1 LSGKGKMALG
11 VGVVEIITL
20 IVMNF
25 IGGKNTE
32 MLKTVVE
39 RLTQGSGQSQESIP
53 LSKEDQV
60 MDEFVSTVFAD
71 CEDVWEK
78 TFANYDKLYPFP
90 KMVLFREQ
98 VQTACGGAS
107 SASGPFYCPGGQKG
121 QMDLGLFDEL
131 QSKFGAKGADFAI
144 AYDIAHE
151 VGHHVQTVLETTQ
164 NRRQAQQEK
173 SKEVGD
179 DAIQKRVQGHV
190 APESF
195 THGTSTQR
203 MEIPLLTFVN

>member
-1 LSGKGKMALG
+1 MLRIEKLVWKRKNGLG
-11 VGVVEIITL
+11 GGVVEIITL

-32 MLKTVVE
+32 ILKPVVE

-107 SASGPFYCPGGQKG
+107 SASGPF
-121 QMDLGLFDEL
+121 
-131 QSKFGAKGADFAI
+131 FAQETRKYKWI
-144 AYDIAHE
+144 WAYSMNFNPNL
-151 VGHHVQTVLETTQ
+151 V
-164 NRRQAQQEK
+164 
-173 SKEVGD
+173 
-179 DAIQKRVQGHV
+179 
-190 APESF
+190 
-195 THGTSTQR
+195 
-203 MEIPLLTFVN
+203 